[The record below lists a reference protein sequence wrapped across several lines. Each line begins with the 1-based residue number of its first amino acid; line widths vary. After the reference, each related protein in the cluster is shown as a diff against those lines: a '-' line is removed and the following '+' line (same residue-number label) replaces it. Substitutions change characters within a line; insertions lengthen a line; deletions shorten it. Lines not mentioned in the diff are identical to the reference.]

1 MRRNILQTFRGWRVA
16 LNIVLFGCVLL
27 LWIDSYS
34 HARRLLLPIPLG
46 EAPYGFLSRAGSLHF
61 IEYDFWEHESRR
73 DFVQF
78 SLPFWTLAIVPLTAV
93 ALTAVMRRKTGEQP
107 TLTKMETGQ
116 TTPPLHF
123 Q

>member
-1 MRRNILQTFRGWRVA
+1 MWRV
-16 LNIVLFGCVLL
+16 VLCAMAFGCVLL

-73 DFVQF
+73 DFIQF
-78 SLPFWTLAIVPLTAV
+78 SVPFWTLAVVPLL
-93 ALTAVMRRKTGEQP
+93 ALSLGVLRRRKDATQP
-107 TLTKMETGQ
+107 NAA
-116 TTPPLHF
+116 
-123 Q
+123 